1 MYAETERLEKELNC
15 LIDFLH
21 KLNLITGIRISA
33 EACWSMKAAKRTTAD
48 SRRTAVDPRWRG
60 DVVNMVKLA
69 PVLLRGFLQTTAGL
83 AKLPCCQRGKQ
94 VWGVAQSHW
103 ILVLIYIWEK
113 VTLGWLRLSCSYTP
127 IPEGGELLCETYSEV
142 YGPLSLSMVKRERE
156 CLSQGY
162 AGAILI
168 LVCTCLNLTIADQLF
183 KISTG
188 ILTIYPWWWPPCLR
202 WREFLTSP

>member
-94 VWGVAQSHW
+94 V
-103 ILVLIYIWEK
+103 
-113 VTLGWLRLSCSYTP
+113 
-127 IPEGGELLCETYSEV
+127 
-142 YGPLSLSMVKRERE
+142 
-156 CLSQGY
+156 
-162 AGAILI
+162 
-168 LVCTCLNLTIADQLF
+168 
-183 KISTG
+183 
-188 ILTIYPWWWPPCLR
+188 
-202 WREFLTSP
+202 